1 MVKNLMKELVNTAP
15 RSDWFRPNEFT
26 KAVEDGYLKPFSNTK
41 FTTKKTFAPSSLAWN
56 HGECPR
62 YWYIAFT
69 GAEFVPD
76 EKDAK
81 AIANMQHGTVSHDR
95 IQKAF
100 GESDID
106 IEIEVEIR
114 NEDPPIFGYAD
125 GIMEWVGDDNV
136 VLEIKTTREEGFARI
151 KQTGPRK
158 YHLFQVLLYMKIRKA
173 TKGVLLYESK
183 NANELL
189 AYPVEFRP
197 EYEKHFDYLWGW
209 LRSVRSAWENKTL
222 PEKNYRSNSKICKGC
237 PVKATCDT
245 LGDGVIQIDSLQGL
259 PDVEKL

>member
-1 MVKNLMKELVNTAP
+1 MVKNLMKELVNNSP
-15 RSDWFRPNEFT
+15 RSTWFRPNEFI
-26 KAVEDGYLKPFSNTK
+26 KSVEEGYLKPFSQTK

-56 HGECPR
+56 NGECPR
-62 YWYIAFT
+62 YWYIAFS

-81 AIANMQHGTVSHDR
+81 AVANMQHGTVSHDR
-95 IQKAF
+95 IQTAF

-125 GIMEWVGDDNV
+125 GIMTWAGDTNV
-136 VLEIKTTREEGFARI
+136 VMEIKTTREEGFARI
-151 KQTGPRK
+151 KQTGPRA
-158 YHLFQVLLYMKIRKA
+158 YHLFQVLLYMRIRKA

-189 AYPVEFRP
+189 AYPVEFDSN
-197 EYEKHFDYLWGW
+197 YDNYFNYLYGW
-209 LRSVRSAWENKTL
+209 LRTVRKAWEEKTL
-222 PEKNYRSNSKICKGC
+222 PEVNYRSNSRVCKGC
-237 PVKATCDT
+237 PVKETCGT
-245 LGDGVIQIDSLQGL
+245 LGDGVIKIESLK
-259 PDVEKL
+259 KLEVSVA